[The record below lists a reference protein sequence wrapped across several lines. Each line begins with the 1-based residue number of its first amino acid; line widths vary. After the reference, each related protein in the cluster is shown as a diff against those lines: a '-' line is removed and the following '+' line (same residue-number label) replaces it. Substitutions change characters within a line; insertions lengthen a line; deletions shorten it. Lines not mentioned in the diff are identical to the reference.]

1 MSRKRHYSTTSMVEY
16 TFIGIALFLLVLY
29 PLFGA
34 SWRARMSFSFG
45 FIVNPIFVFVGNVLL
60 IFGGIMFVWG
70 LLTIFCGRSLKGVK
84 IMVEAVLI
92 LILAGMFLDFS
103 FIQFFTGNDPT
114 LSRGY
119 Q

>member
-1 MSRKRHYSTTSMVEY
+1 MSRKKYYSTTSMVEY
-16 TFIGIALFLLVLY
+16 VFMGIVLFLLVLY

-34 SWRARMSFSFG
+34 SWRAHMSFSLG
-45 FIVNPIFVFVGNVLL
+45 FIVNPIFVFVGNMFL
-60 IFGGIMFVWG
+60 IFGGILIVWG

-84 IMVEAVLI
+84 IMVEGVLI

-103 FIQFFTGNDPT
+103 FIHFLAGNDPT